1 MGGKFLFD
9 ASSVLYALKL
19 RNLKVIY
26 NNYIQW
32 LTVYEVTN
40 ALWKEASLIGI
51 ISLPEALKI
60 IKLFMKTIEFMNLL
74 NPHPYEEDM
83 LTIADKLG
91 MTAYDAS
98 YVFLA
103 KQKGL
108 SLVTEDEKL
117 RRKAKGFIKVV
128 SLGQIV

>member
-19 RNLKVIY
+19 RNPKVIY

-51 ISLPEALKI
+51 ISLPEALNV
-60 IKLFMKTIEFMNLL
+60 IKLFMKTIEFMNML
-74 NPHPYEEDM
+74 NPHPHEEDI
-83 LTIADKLG
+83 LKIADKLG

>member
-1 MGGKFLFD
+1 M
-9 ASSVLYALKL
+9 KL
-19 RNLKVIY
+19 RNLRVLSG
-26 NNYIQW
+26 NYIQW

-40 ALWKEASLIGI
+40 ALWKETSLVGS

-60 IKLFMKTIEFMNLL
+60 IKLFIEATEFMKML
-74 NPHPYEEDM
+74 NPHPYEEEV
-83 LTIADKLG
+83 LAIADEIG
-91 MTAYDAS
+91 ITAYDAS

-117 RRKAKGFIKVV
+117 RKKVGGFIKVT
-128 SLGQIV
+128 SLSQII